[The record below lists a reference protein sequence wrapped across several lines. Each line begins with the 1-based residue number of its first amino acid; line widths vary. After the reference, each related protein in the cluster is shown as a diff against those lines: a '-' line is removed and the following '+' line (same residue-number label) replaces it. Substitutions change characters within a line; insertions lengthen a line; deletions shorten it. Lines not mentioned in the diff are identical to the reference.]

1 MSQMKAQVDKLL
13 TNVSNGYFPEGLV
26 SEKILPQI
34 EVAQDSGILGYY
46 GKNHLRL
53 ENSVVGGEGRARKV
67 KSMVYNVDRTYLIQ
81 PHELQGE
88 VTESDY
94 RNVELPFDAEKD
106 ETLGLTTL
114 IALEKENVIASALQS
129 SSILTQNVTL
139 SGTSQFSDYNNSN
152 PISVVKTAQNAVL
165 AGCGKMPNKAIV
177 PALVANTLRY
187 HPQVLQNLGFAQNRA
202 GQLTNQELA
211 KFLNV
216 EEIFIPDAAYNSAKE
231 GQADVMAQI
240 WGKHITFL
248 VAPKAAGKYQVSL
261 GYYLKRSG
269 IAARRVKKWNIEE
282 TFGNTGILVGDYYQ
296 FRLVDVTAGY
306 LVKDVIA

>member
-13 TNVSNGYFPEGLV
+13 TNVSNAYFPEGLI
-26 SEKILPQI
+26 SEKVLPQI

-46 GKNHLRL
+46 GKDHLRL
-53 ENSVVGGEGRARKV
+53 ENSVTGGRGRARV
-67 KSMVYNVDRTYLIQ
+67 VTPITRLVDRTYLIQ

-114 IALEKENVIASALQS
+114 LALEKESLLASALQS
-129 SSILTQNVTL
+129 STILTQNITL
-139 SGTSQFSDYNNSN
+139 SGTSKFSDYNNSN
-152 PISVVKTAQNAVL
+152 PVAVIKNAQNAVL
-165 AGCGKMPNKAIV
+165 SGCGKMPNKAIV
-177 PALVANTLRY
+177 PQLVANTLRY

-202 GQLTNQELA
+202 GQLTNDELA

-216 EEIFIPDAAYNSAKE
+216 EEIFIPDAAYNSGKE
-231 GQADVMAQI
+231 GQADVMSQL
-240 WGKHITFL
+240 WGNHITFL
-248 VAPKAAGKYQVSL
+248 VAPKSVSKYQVSL
-261 GYYLKRSG
+261 GYYIKRSG

-296 FRLVDVTAGY
+296 FRLVDVLAGY
-306 LVKDVIA
+306 LVKDAI